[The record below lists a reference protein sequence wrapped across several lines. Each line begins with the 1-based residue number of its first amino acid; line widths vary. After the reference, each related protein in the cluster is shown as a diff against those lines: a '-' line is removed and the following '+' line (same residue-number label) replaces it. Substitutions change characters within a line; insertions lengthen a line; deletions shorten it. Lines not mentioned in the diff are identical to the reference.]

1 MIDTIIQALLDKLDK
16 LDSDSPLE
24 IAEERILETIQE
36 LSNYNG

>member
-24 IAEERILETIQE
+24 IAEEKILETIQE
-36 LSNYNG
+36 LNNYNG